1 MLLLLSLAAFVHD
14 VIFLLLQIPI
24 LVHYVARRNHH
35 SPGETA
41 TVEADDDIHPPAWLG
56 ALEKVSLKFTF
67 YVPLHFISCE
77 SCSLFDSLPLI
88 YYLLSRRSSS
98 TPWRCRT

>member
-56 ALEKVSLKFTF
+56 ALEKVSCLHSKFT
-67 YVPLHFISCE
+67 VTLHFMRI
-77 SCSLFDSLPLI
+77 
-88 YYLLSRRSSS
+88 LL
-98 TPWRCRT
+98 TI